1 MHSAGIHSV
10 HQPHDRRI
18 RAIPDSQIN
27 QTYIH
32 NSLII
37 HLGKPIASADWKTP
51 TMYGTTE
58 SVTGRQASS
67 HTIALFMTYPAGGR
81 VCPRSRS
88 SSAGAVADPTATCC
102 EGASADDPRASA
114 EIDDDLPECAPFTD
128 MSEGGGHLVEREDP
142 VDVDLHPPGHAQ
154 VGQRLEMGRD
164 LPSPREHRSIGR

>member
-1 MHSAGIHSV
+1 MHLAGIHSV
-10 HQPHDRRI
+10 HQPHDRKI

-37 HLGKPIASADWKTP
+37 HLDKPIASADWKTP
-51 TMYGTTE
+51 TIYGTTE

-102 EGASADDPRASA
+102 EGASADDPRHQPKSTATFPSARPSPTCASA
-114 EIDDDLPECAPFTD
+114 AATSSSANTRSMWILT
-128 MSEGGGHLVEREDP
+128 V
-142 VDVDLHPPGHAQ
+142 
-154 VGQRLEMGRD
+154 
-164 LPSPREHRSIGR
+164 PSTHESVSGAK